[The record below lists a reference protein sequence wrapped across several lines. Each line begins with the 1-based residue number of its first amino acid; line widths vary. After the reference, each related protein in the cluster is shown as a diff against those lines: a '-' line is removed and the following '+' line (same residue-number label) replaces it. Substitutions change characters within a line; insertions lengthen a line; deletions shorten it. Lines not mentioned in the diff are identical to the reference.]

1 MQEKDIERKLHK
13 GVKDTK
19 SGALC
24 LKFVSPGF
32 NGVPDRMILLPGEKV
47 IFVETKKP
55 GEKERAR
62 QEYVHGLFR
71 ALGFEVYSTVDNPE
85 YVQEI
90 LNRCKEVIGVEK
102 LCPTQLSTI
111 LHRQDNQ

>member
-1 MQEKDIERKLHK
+1 MLEKDIEKKLHR
-13 GVKDTK
+13 GVKELK
-19 SGALC
+19 AGALC
-24 LKFVSPGF
+24 LKFESPGF
-32 NGVPDRMILLPGEKV
+32 TGVPDRMILLPGEKV

-55 GEKERAR
+55 GEKERVR

-90 LNRCKEVIGVEK
+90 LGRCKEVIESEK
-102 LCPTQLSTI
+102 LCATQLSAI
-111 LHRQDNQ
+111 LH